1 MELWIQV
8 IIIGTLILANIVIIY
23 ISHRRRERKIDDL
36 ILYLMKVQDNME
48 LPTFDSM
55 NEGRLGILQSE
66 IYKLVV
72 QLKEQ
77 YSDERKQKKYMVDM
91 LSDIS
96 HQIKTPMTAI
106 TLMTELLSAPELSD
120 EKRMD
125 YVEKINHYL
134 KDIFY

>member
-55 NEGRLGILQSE
+55 NGEDLEFSE
-66 IYKLVV
+66 V
-72 QLKEQ
+72 
-77 YSDERKQKKYMVDM
+77 RF
-91 LSDIS
+91 IS
-96 HQIKTPMTAI
+96 W
-106 TLMTELLSAPELSD
+106 LF
-120 EKRMD
+120 
-125 YVEKINHYL
+125 N
-134 KDIFY
+134 